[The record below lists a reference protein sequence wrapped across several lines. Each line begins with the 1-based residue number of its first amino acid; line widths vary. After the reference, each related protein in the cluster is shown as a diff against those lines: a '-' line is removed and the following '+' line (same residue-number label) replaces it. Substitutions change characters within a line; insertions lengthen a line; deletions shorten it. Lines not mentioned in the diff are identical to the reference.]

1 MTTTNGCS
9 EYISGTLTISFTSRP
24 TCQQCPL
31 LEWRHGIRHQ
41 CAYTGEIVL
50 YPKDEVGRLCP
61 IQFDDKED
69 NGNGNP
75 RIDSR

>member
-1 MTTTNGCS
+1 MINGVN
-9 EYISGTLTISFTSRP
+9 EYISGTLTVHFVDKV

-41 CAYTGEIVL
+41 CEMTGEIIL

-61 IQFDDKED
+61 IDFSKED
-69 NGNGNP
+69 NT
-75 RIDSR
+75 